1 MHERNTY
8 FKTDALKDTWGKTT
22 DTFSFLQCNLF
33 YVLVKT
39 YLSRRMGKPTTC
51 IGENKG
57 TDQLRSNCETNQ
69 RLCFRYTD
77 STIPLFSKSKISSL
91 CDCTARFVLDL
102 VGTQIVGFLMH
113 RLICICMNTCSPVL
127 TFSTAVCVSRVV
139 DQTNANHSKISISIV
154 NFQERQKYFI
164 SIYFILPLSMKF
176 LKVCGIPSIR
186 KTCTYDKQRFFF

>member
-1 MHERNTY
+1 
-8 FKTDALKDTWGKTT
+8 
-22 DTFSFLQCNLF
+22 
-33 YVLVKT
+33 
-39 YLSRRMGKPTTC
+39 MGKPTIC

-57 TDQLRSNCETNQ
+57 ADQLRSNCEADQ

-77 STIPLFSKSKISSL
+77 STRIVPLFSKSKISSL

-102 VGTQIVGFLMH
+102 VVTHIVRFLMH
-113 RLICICMNTCSPVL
+113 RLICICINTCSPVL

-154 NFQERQKYFI
+154 NLQERQKYFI
-164 SIYFILPLSMKF
+164 SIYFMLPLSKKF

-186 KTCTYDKQRFFF
+186 KTCNKPRFFFRSKT